1 MTNVQDANSTATAE
15 SRESSKDAAQNNAS
29 QISTTADALSDSSL
43 DAVSGGSWPYNTAV
57 YASIGSSGGGG

>member
-29 QISTTADALSDSSL
+29 QISTARQKRSHQNATNAMERTR
-43 DAVSGGSWPYNTAV
+43 NRQ
-57 YASIGSSGGGG
+57 